1 MGIAI
6 GTGETRRMTNADPQF
21 KRLTKVE
28 EEANLQKAEQEAKR
42 KKDDEERRAKEDEM
56 IEQIERGFHA
66 NRAAMVDGTAKMVE
80 GERRRGPGIPVAA
93 PVSLDSLINED
104 DLDRLLQYF
113 EDGNEIVL
121 EPREKIEAVADDD
134 TLKKAQKMV
143 ELLTQTMHQGKEKMA
158 NRTAERKQRVQ
169 SEQDAIARGEECE
182 LAKMLKEKLAAE
194 NAAAVESHPG
204 MEEIANE
211 RVESGL
217 KAAQEMARREVEA
230 EVAKRALLEVAREEV
245 ADASSQHEEHRTE
258 GGLAAP
264 KYEIEIEEEAG
275 QDVGVVVRVELPL
288 VKSSR
293 DNEASVVDS
302 QVLELFVEGLYSLR
316 ASLPLRCID
325 EDEMS
330 CRYDKKSKV
339 LTVHLRCTK

>member
-56 IEQIERGFHA
+56 IEQIERDFHA

-93 PVSLDSLINED
+93 PVSLDSLINDD
-104 DLDRLLQYF
+104 DLDRLQQFF

-143 ELLTQTMHQGKEKMA
+143 ELLTQTMHQGEEKWPIAQPSGSNVCRVSKMQLLVVR
-158 NRTAERKQRVQ
+158 NVSSLKCSRKSWRP
-169 SEQDAIARGEECE
+169 
-182 LAKMLKEKLAAE
+182 KMLPLWKAILEWR
-194 NAAAVESHPG
+194 SSPT
-204 MEEIANE
+204 
-211 RVESGL
+211 SG
-217 KAAQEMARREVEA
+217 
-230 EVAKRALLEVAREEV
+230 
-245 ADASSQHEEHRTE
+245 SSQDSKQHRRWHGVKLRQKSPKEH
-258 GGLAAP
+258 
-264 KYEIEIEEEAG
+264 
-275 QDVGVVVRVELPL
+275 
-288 VKSSR
+288 
-293 DNEASVVDS
+293 
-302 QVLELFVEGLYSLR
+302 
-316 ASLPLRCID
+316 C
-325 EDEMS
+325 
-330 CRYDKKSKV
+330 
-339 LTVHLRCTK
+339 